1 MIHDLRTLAG
11 IMAAAADLQET
22 ANKMGLE
29 FWFDID
35 FHFMTLS
42 ASITNGIGPGRLKI
56 WTGAVI
62 TKLSDGIIEEKMKEA
77 AEVLAMYRDDQTLT
91 LEMEVDD
98 LKEKLKNKQAA
109 LRQAKK
115 EGAK

>member
-1 MIHDLRTLAG
+1 MIHDFRTLAG
-11 IMAAAADLQET
+11 IMAAAEDLQET

-77 AEVLAMYRDDQTLT
+77 AEVLAMYRDDHTLT
-91 LEMEVDD
+91 LEMEVAD